1 MRKTRPWYLL
11 IVLILGLALTAV
23 ACGGDD
29 DDDAAP
35 EPAPAPAAA
44 AQAQAQAEEQAEP
57 EAPAE
62 PDDVKI
68 VLQWVTQAQFAGYFA
83 ALDQGFYEEENLNV
97 EIQPGGPDIL
107 PVQLVAAGAAEL
119 AVQPFAVLLSAR
131 DQGIDVVAVAQVFER
146 SAYRLVSWADDNI
159 MSPADWAGLKIGVW
173 AGHEMV
179 SATINK
185 FGFTEGSGED
195 QVELIGQGFDMQL
208 LLTRQVDMASAMIY
222 NEFAQLIEAGNPVDQ
237 FRVVDFADHDT
248 NTLED
253 ALIARGEWLAE
264 EANQDVVTRFLRA
277 SAKGWAHCADDPADC
292 VEIVLKYGPA
302 LPRPHQTWMMNEINK
317 LMWPSTKGWG
327 VIDRTQAERTAGLM
341 LEYEVISE
349 PADLDSAYTNEYV
362 EAALEGFSDADRF
375 RNDYTP
381 LDLDVEDLLPEDS

>member
-1 MRKTRPWYLL
+1 MLL
-11 IVLILGLALTAV
+11 GVALVLA
-23 ACGGDD
+23 ACGDD
-29 DDDAAP
+29 EEQEAP
-35 EPAPAPAAA
+35 AA
-44 AQAQAQAEEQAEP
+44 AQAQPQEQQQEQPAQQAQPQQQAQPEP
-57 EAPAE
+57 TAE
-62 PDDVKI
+62 PDKVKI
-68 VLQWVTQAQFAGYFA
+68 VLQWVVQAQFAGYYA
-83 ALDQGFYEEENLNV
+83 ALENGFYEEEGLEV

-146 SAYRLVSWADDNI
+146 SGYRLVSWADDNI
-159 MSPADWAGLKIGVW
+159 LSPEDWRGKKIGVW

-179 SATINK
+179 SATIKK
-185 FGFTEGSGED
+185 FGMNEGED
-195 QVELIGQGFDMQL
+195 LELVGQGFDMQL
-208 LLTRQVDMASAMIY
+208 LLTRQVEIASAMIY
-222 NEFAQLIEAGNPVDQ
+222 NEFAQLIEAGHPVDQ
-237 FRVVDFADHDT
+237 FADHET

-253 ALIARGEWLAE
+253 ALIARGEWLADE
-264 EANQDVVTRFLRA
+264 NNQDVVTRFLRA
-277 SAKGWAHCADDPADC
+277 SARGWALCADDPEEC

-302 LPRPHQTWMMNEINK
+302 LPRAHQTWMMNEINK

-327 VIDRTQAERTAGLM
+327 VIDRVSAERTAGIM

-349 PADLDSAYTNEYV
+349 PADLDAAYTNEFV

-381 LDLDVEDLLPEDS
+381 LDLDVEDLLPDDS